1 MNGVDPGPLL
11 LSFEVA
17 TVATVLAAVLGIT
30 VAALLANYRFPGRDL
45 LDVIFTAPMVMPPTV
60 LGYYVLVLLG
70 RRSLLGHAYESL
82 TGSSIVFTKTGAVVA
97 ATIGAL
103 PLVVKSVRAALEQTD
118 PTLILAART
127 LGATKLRAFF
137 SVQLPLATRGIV
149 AALMLAFARAVG
161 DFGVTLMV
169 AGDIPGKTRT
179 ASLAIYGA
187 IQGQREREATV
198 MVVVLTALVLC
209 LLYAVGKLTARR
221 SEDR

>member
-1 MNGVDPGPLL
+1 MDAGPLL

-17 TVATVLAAVLGIT
+17 TIATLLAAIVGIG
-30 VAALLANYRFPGRDL
+30 VAAILANFRFLGRDL

-70 RRSLLGHAYESL
+70 RRSVIGHAYESL
-82 TGSSIVFTKTGAVVA
+82 TGSSIVFTMTGAVVA
-97 ATIGAL
+97 ATIGAV
-103 PLVVKSVRAALEQTD
+103 PMVVKSVRAALEQTD

-127 LGATKLRAFF
+127 LGATGLRAFF

-187 IQGQREREATV
+187 IQAQREEEAAV
-198 MVVVLTALVLC
+198 MVVVLTALVLA
-209 LLYAVGKLTARR
+209 LLYGVGKLTARR
-221 SEDR
+221 SEER

>member
-1 MNGVDPGPLL
+1 MDLGPLI

-17 TVATVLAAVLGIT
+17 TVATLLAAIIGIG

-45 LDVIFTAPMVMPPTV
+45 VDVVFTAPMVMPPTV
-60 LGYYVLVLLG
+60 LGYYVLVMLG
-70 RRSLLGHAYESL
+70 RRSMLGHAYESL
-82 TGSSIVFTKTGAVVA
+82 TGSSIVFTQTGAVVA

-127 LGATKLRAFF
+127 LGATRLRAFF
-137 SVQLPLATRGIV
+137 TVQLPLATRGIV

-187 IQGQREREATV
+187 IQAQREQEAMT
-198 MVVVLTALVLC
+198 MVVVLTAVVLS
-209 LLYAVGKLTARR
+209 LLYAVNKLTAQRTD
-221 SEDR
+221 DR

>member
-1 MNGVDPGPLL
+1 VDLGPLL

-17 TVATVLAAVLGIT
+17 TVATLLAAIIGIG
-30 VAALLANYRFPGRDL
+30 VAALLANYRFVGRDL
-45 LDVIFTAPMVMPPTV
+45 LDVVFTAPMVMPPTV
-60 LGYYVLVLLG
+60 LGYYVLVVLG
-70 RRSLLGHAYESL
+70 RRSVLGHAYESL
-82 TGSSIVFTKTGAVVA
+82 TGSSIVFTFTGAVVA

-127 LGATKLRAFF
+127 LGATRLRAFF
-137 SVQLPLATRGIV
+137 SVQLPLATRGIA

-179 ASLAIYGA
+179 ASLAIYNA
-187 IQGQREREATV
+187 IQAQREQEAML
-198 MVVVLTALVLC
+198 MVVVLTTVCLA

-221 SEDR
+221 ADDR

>member
-1 MNGVDPGPLL
+1 MKGVDLGPLL

-17 TVATVLAAVLGIT
+17 TVATLFAAVIGIA

-45 LDVIFTAPMVMPPTV
+45 LDVVFTAPLVMPPTV
-60 LGYYVLVLLG
+60 LGYYVLVMLG

-82 TGSSIVFTKTGAVVA
+82 TGSSIVFTQTGAVVA

-127 LGATKLRAFF
+127 LGATRLRAFF

-169 AGDIPGKTRT
+169 AGDIPGRTRT

-187 IQGQREREATV
+187 IQAQREHDAAL
-198 MVVVLTALVLC
+198 MVIVLTALVLS

>member
-1 MNGVDPGPLL
+1 MDFGPLL

-17 TVATVLAAVLGIT
+17 TLATLLAAVVGIA
-30 VAALLANYRFPGRDL
+30 VAALLANYRFIGRDL
-45 LDVIFTAPMVMPPTV
+45 LEVIFTAPMVMPPTV

-70 RRSLLGHAYESL
+70 RRSFVGHAYEAL
-82 TGSSIVFTKTGAVVA
+82 TGNSIVFTKTGAVVA

-127 LGATKLRAFF
+127 LGASPLRAFF
-137 SVQLPLATRGIV
+137 SVQLPLAKRGIA
-149 AALMLAFARAVG
+149 AALMLAFARAAG

-179 ASLAIYGA
+179 ASLAIYDA
-187 IQGQREREATV
+187 IQAQREQEATV
-198 MVVVLTALVLC
+198 MVVVLTALVLA

-221 SEDR
+221 TEDR